1 MTKVEGRVIEAGFK
15 LPSPSASLANYAPV
29 TRFGRLLIISGQLP
43 IRDGAPAFVGAVGRD
58 INVEEGKKAAEICL
72 LNVLSQLKAA
82 VGDLDKVRCLR
93 LGGFVQCAGDF
104 KEHAA
109 VVNGA
114 SDLLVRV
121 MGEYGRHARAAVGCI
136 SLPLGASVEVEAT
149 FELIQE

>member
-1 MTKVEGRVIEAGFK
+1 MTKVEDRVIEAGFN
-15 LPSPSASLANYAPV
+15 LPSPTSSLANYVPA

-43 IRDGAPAFVGAVGRD
+43 IRDGTPAFVGAVGSD
-58 INVEEGKKAAEICL
+58 ISLEDGKKAAEICL
-72 LNVLSQLKAA
+72 LNVLGQLKAA

-93 LGGFVQCAGDF
+93 LGGFVQCAADF

-121 MGEYGRHARAAVGCI
+121 MGENGRHARAAVGCI